1 MPCPEVCC
9 SLGREGSDSR
19 LFRNPRKFL
28 PTPCPLTA
36 LAWWRVCL
44 DEAQM
49 VEGTATKAAQMALKL
64 AATNRW
70 CITGTP
76 VQKSLH
82 DL

>member
-1 MPCPEVCC
+1 MSE
-9 SLGREGSDSR
+9 LHRSDSR